1 MRISDQFPS
10 DYLRAVDL
18 NGGEITAVMANIKME
33 TIGDDTKPVLYFEGH
48 DKGMVLNKTNAG
60 TISSLY
66 GDDTDDWVGEAV
78 TLFSAMVSFQ
88 GRNVPA
94 IRVKPPLKKKAAA
107 AAAAASGS
115 QKKISASTILDDE
128 IPF

>member
-10 DYLRAVDL
+10 DYLRAVDVE
-18 NGGEITAVMANIKME
+18 GEITLVMTEVKME
-33 TIGDDTKPVLYFEGH
+33 QLGEDSKPVLYFEGK
-48 DKGMVLNKTNAG
+48 DKGLVMNKTNAS
-60 TISSLY
+60 TISALY
-66 GDDTDDWVGEAV
+66 GDDTEDWRGEAI

-94 IRVKPPLKKKAAA
+94 IRLKAPSRKKT
-107 AAAAASGS
+107 AAAAASGG
-115 QKKISASTILDDE
+115 QKKISASSITDDDD

>member
-18 NGGEITAVMANIKME
+18 DNKEITVTMTDVRME
-33 TIGDDTKPVLYFEGH
+33 QIGEDNKPVLYFQGKE
-48 DKGMVLNKTNAG
+48 KGMVLNKTNAAS
-60 TISSLY
+60 IANLY
-66 GDDTDDWVGEAV
+66 GDDTTDWTGEAI

-88 GRNVPA
+88 GKTVPA
-94 IRVKPPLKKKAAA
+94 IRVKPPSRKAAA
-107 AAAAASGS
+107 KKPAAAPAPAV
-115 QKKISASTILDDE
+115 DDE

>member
-18 NGGEITAVMANIKME
+18 DGREITVTMAKVEME
-33 TIGDDTKPVLYFEGH
+33 TIGEDTKPVLYFEGKE
-48 DKGMVLNKTNAG
+48 KGMVLNKTNAG
-60 TISSLY
+60 SIVNLY
-66 GDDTDDWVGEAV
+66 GDDTDEWKGEDI

-88 GRNVPA
+88 GKTVPA
-94 IRVKPPLKKKAAA
+94 IRVKPPSRKASAKKRGEPAPPVK
-107 AAAAASGS
+107 
-115 QKKISASTILDDE
+115 DE